1 MLKSLPLKWKF
12 CPVAPA
18 IGSTGRFIFWEVV
31 RGRLHGIR
39 LPRGTSGDGVIRL
52 LVADDS
58 PIVREGLKRIV
69 AECPDMT
76 VVGEAAT
83 SEAVLEAVRTTEVD
97 VLLMDVCVPGSA
109 LFEMTSQLTTRRP
122 SLRVLIVNVHG
133 EDRHAV
139 RVLRSGAAGYLAR
152 GHPPSELV
160 EAIRKVAKG
169 QRHVSHAIAEEL
181 LWGAATDADR
191 PEHEELSDRE
201 YQVLCLLGSG
211 KPLNRIAADLGL
223 SPKTISTYRGRILEK
238 LKLNNSAAIIRYAI
252 EHRLVT

>member
-58 PIVREGLKRIV
+58 PIVREGLKRI
-69 AECPDMT
+69 
-76 VVGEAAT
+76 
-83 SEAVLEAVRTTEVD
+83 
-97 VLLMDVCVPGSA
+97 
-109 LFEMTSQLTTRRP
+109 
-122 SLRVLIVNVHG
+122 
-133 EDRHAV
+133 
-139 RVLRSGAAGYLAR
+139 GAAGYLAR

>member
-18 IGSTGRFIFWEVV
+18 IGSTGRSIFGEVAL
-31 RGRLHGIR
+31 GRLQGIR
-39 LPRGTSGDGVIRL
+39 LPRGTSGNGVIRL

-58 PIVREGLKRIV
+58 PVVREGLKRIV

-83 SEAVLEAVRTTEVD
+83 SEAVLEALRTTEVD
-97 VLLMDVCVPGSA
+97 VLLMDVCVPGA
-109 LFEMTSQLTTRRP
+109 AIFEMTRQLSSRP
-122 SLRVLIVNVHG
+122 SLRVLIANVHG
-133 EDRHAV
+133 EDQHAV
-139 RVLRSGAAGYLAR
+139 RTLRSGAAGYLAR

-160 EAIRKVAKG
+160 EAIRKVARG
-169 QRHVSHAIAEEL
+169 QRHVSHSLAEEL
-181 LWGAATDADR
+181 LWGAATDGDR
-191 PEHEELSDRE
+191 PAPEELSDRE

-223 SPKTISTYRGRILEK
+223 SPKTISTYRARILEK
-238 LKLNNSAAIIRYAI
+238 LKLNSSGAIIRYAI